1 MNYVNDFLHRL
12 SEYSWLL
19 RDEDLQGLLRYVTAI
34 VTILFSLVTFYVK
47 RKEKREQAR
56 AQLAVAATSWDSRA
70 GFPLY
75 PLQTKFKVAPFP
87 FVSPDI
93 QTRKKSTKGWSTIT
107 EVRVWNA
114 GQELLWGSAFNPTAS
129 VHLAIEEGLG
139 DYALRGCLSND
150 ISARVH
156 LGRIVHAASG
166 QKRLPIYFDVLRPGK
181 GVLVQIW
188 HNSQDVSK
196 ISINA
201 ISDQF
206 SRTLVGLHHPMNPKI
221 VKWMNTMA
229 YWLVL
234 PAAALT
240 VVFMLSHNTAA
251 SVMSGVFTWML
262 IVSAY
267 LNWRCEPRAPEDLG
281 FRNDKAKIFFYHGP
295 G

>member
-1 MNYVNDFLHRL
+1 MSRHALSWQWLPLHGIHVLASRFTL
-12 SEYSWLL
+12 CRRNSRWPHFPSSHRIFKRERRARRAGPQLL
-19 RDEDLQGLLRYVTAI
+19 RFVFGM
-34 VTILFSLVTFYVK
+34 
-47 RKEKREQAR
+47 QAKSCFG
-56 AQLAVAATSWDSRA
+56 AAPSTQRRQYISQS
-70 GFPLY
+70 
-75 PLQTKFKVAPFP
+75 
-87 FVSPDI
+87 
-93 QTRKKSTKGWSTIT
+93 KK
-107 EVRVWNA
+107 
-114 GQELLWGSAFNPTAS
+114 GSATMHCGAVLATIYQPVFISAGSFMP
-129 VHLAIEEGLG
+129 HLAK
-139 DYALRGCLSND
+139 
-150 ISARVH
+150 SAFR
-156 LGRIVHAASG
+156 S
-166 QKRLPIYFDVLRPGK
+166 IYFDVLRPGK

>member
-19 RDEDLQGLLRYVTAI
+19 RDEDLKGLLRYLTAVT
-34 VTILFSLVTFYVK
+34 TILFSSVTFYVK

-56 AQLAVAATSWDSRA
+56 AQLALAATSWDSRT

-75 PLQTKFKVAPFP
+75 PLQTKFKAAPFP
-87 FVSPDI
+87 FVSPELE
-93 QTRKKSTKGWSTIT
+93 TRMKSSKGWFTIT
-107 EVRVWNA
+107 ELRVWNS
-114 GQELLWGSAFNPTAS
+114 GQELLWGSAFNPRVK
-129 VHLAIEEGLG
+129 VHLVIEEGLG

-156 LGRIVHAASG
+156 LGRIIHAASG

-188 HNSQDVSK
+188 HNSQDGSK
-196 ISINA
+196 ISIKA
-201 ISDQF
+201 TSDQF
-206 SRTLVGLHHPMNPKI
+206 SRTLVGLHHSINPKI

-251 SVMSGVFTWML
+251 AVMSCVFTWTL
-262 IVSAY
+262 IFSAY
-267 LNWRCEPRAPEDLG
+267 VHWRLEPRAPEDLG
-281 FRNDKAKIFFYHGP
+281 FRNETAKIFFYHGP